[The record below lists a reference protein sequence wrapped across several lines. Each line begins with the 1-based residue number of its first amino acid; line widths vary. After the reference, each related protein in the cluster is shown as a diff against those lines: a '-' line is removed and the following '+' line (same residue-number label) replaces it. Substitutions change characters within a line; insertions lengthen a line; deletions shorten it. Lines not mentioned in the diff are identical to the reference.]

1 VILVDV
7 GNTSIHFALAKN
19 GEIAKTW
26 AVDTA
31 SVTLA
36 GIRKA
41 VGAVV
46 ECRAPLDT
54 SRRRR
59 DTRGARCIE
68 TPAQNKI
75 IVCSVVPRITKLFK
89 QIPGT
94 LIVGKDI
101 HVPIKCRYN
110 KKQVGQDRL
119 VAAYAAKKLYPNARI
134 VIDFGTAITF
144 DILSERGD
152 YEGGIILPGIGSTM
166 RTLAN
171 CAMLPKHMRL
181 RHVKTLIPRNT
192 EDSINKGIDSGF
204 EAMLNQLISD
214 YRKKLKILKT
224 RSIIVTGG
232 EGFFIARRLKHE
244 CIFDPMLVI
253 KGLALLH
260 D

>member
-1 VILVDV
+1 VILADV
-7 GNTSIHFALAKN
+7 GNTSIHFALSKN
-19 GEIAKTW
+19 GKIVKTW
-26 AVDTA
+26 TVDTA
-31 SVTLA
+31 SATLV

-54 SRRRR
+54 SRRQR

-68 TPAQNKI
+68 TPAHNKI

-89 QIPGT
+89 QIPGSV
-94 LIVGKDI
+94 IVGKDI
-101 HVPIKCRYN
+101 RVPIKCRYG

-119 VAAYAAKKLYPNARI
+119 IAAYAAKKLYPNARI

-144 DILSERGD
+144 DILSEHGD

-171 CAMLPKHMRL
+171 CAMLPKHMHL

-192 EDSINKGIDSGF
+192 EDSINKGIESGF
-204 EAMLNQLISD
+204 SVMLNQLISN
-214 YRKKLKILKT
+214 YRSELRISKP
-224 RSIIVTGG
+224 RSIVVTGG
-232 EGFFIARRLKHE
+232 EGFFIARKLKVK
-244 CIFDPMLVI
+244 CILDPLLVT
-253 KGLALLH
+253 KGLALLY

>member
-1 VILVDV
+1 MILVDV
-7 GNTSIHFALAKN
+7 GNTSIHFALEKN
-19 GEIAKTW
+19 GKIVKAWTI
-26 AVDTA
+26 DTA
-31 SVTLA
+31 GATLV

-54 SRRRR
+54 SRPWR

-68 TPAQNKI
+68 TPAQDKI
-75 IVCSVVPRITKLFK
+75 IVCSVVPRITKLFE
-89 QIPGT
+89 QIPGVS
-94 LIVGKDI
+94 IVGKDI

-119 VAAYAAKKLYPNARI
+119 VAAYAAKRLYRNARI

-181 RHVKTLIPRNT
+181 RHVKTLVPRNT
-192 EDSINKGIDSGF
+192 EESINKGIDSGF
-204 EAMLNQLISD
+204 SAMLNLLISE
-214 YRKKLKILKT
+214 YKKVLKIAKPDT
-224 RSIIVTGG
+224 IIVTGG
-232 EGFFIARRLKHE
+232 EGFFIARKLKHK
-244 CIFDPMLVI
+244 CILDSMLI
-253 KGLALLH
+253 AKGLALLY